1 MLDSIRPLTD
11 VPPSDDARVAGA
23 DIAAARQRRALQQQA
38 QRRARE
44 CIDQAHA
51 DAQAIR
57 ARAFEEGYAEGV
69 LRAAT
74 DLASRMLEAQ
84 VFGAQLRD
92 DLARAARQLLGEL
105 LRSDQWLDEM
115 LERWLTHQRA
125 DAGAVLQVLLP
136 LRCKSR
142 GNELRQRL
150 QVHWPGSLVFDYQ
163 PQERYVLRLADQL
176 LEFDIEANCQRFE
189 PQLLAR
195 LTGLPPSVR
204 ALDQAS
210 RQLLI
215 DLCSTFGEPAVPVRD
230 ED

>member
-1 MLDSIRPLTD
+1 
-11 VPPSDDARVAGA
+11 
-23 DIAAARQRRALQQQA
+23 LQQQA
-38 QRRARE
+38 QRLARK
-44 CIDQAHA
+44 CIDQAEA

-57 ARAFEEGYAEGV
+57 ARAFQEGYAEGV
-69 LRAAT
+69 LHAAA
-74 DLASRMLEAQ
+74 DLADGMLKTQ

-115 LERWLTHQRA
+115 LERWLTRQHA
-125 DAGAVLQVLLP
+125 DASAVLQVLLP
-136 LRCKSR
+136 LHCKSR

-176 LEFDIEANCQRFE
+176 LEFDIDASCQRLE

-195 LTGLPPSVR
+195 LGNLPPSVR
-204 ALDQAS
+204 ALDQVS
-210 RQLLI
+210 RQLLN
-215 DLCSTFGEPAVPVRD
+215 DLCSTFGEPVVAVRD